1 MGSLVFNEKANKM
14 NSYCAILV
22 FIGTTNTA
30 SIFFNLILVKKL
42 NMRFPVVILVV
53 LNAILF
59 VNCGAK
65 KNTDVSYLESQKEN
79 SLKAP
84 KLNVFVPRKSSAE
97 QVPVLIFVHG
107 GNWNS
112 GRKGTYDLLGRN
124 FASKGV
130 VTVIPDYTLSPNAT
144 YDDMAKQIVSVI
156 QWTKNNISQ
165 YDGNPNQIFITG
177 HSAGGHLGALAV
189 MNPKYGIDSNSISG
203 IILNDAAGLDM
214 KNYLEGNPPT
224 SKDDYLTTWTS
235 NPEQWKAA
243 SPIYFLNKNTPPFL
257 IYVGDK
263 TYNSIKVANSRFLL
277 AMKPFQPDV
286 TPIRLNK
293 KHVPMVVQYFYPWS
307 DRFDEVIDFMKSNI
321 K

>member
-1 MGSLVFNEKANKM
+1 MRFSLIIIVFLNAFLLVNCSSKKHTNISYLGTTDKTTSEDPKM
-14 NSYCAILV
+14 NI
-22 FIGTTNTA
+22 
-30 SIFFNLILVKKL
+30 
-42 NMRFPVVILVV
+42 
-53 LNAILF
+53 
-59 VNCGAK
+59 
-65 KNTDVSYLESQKEN
+65 
-79 SLKAP
+79 
-84 KLNVFVPRKSSAE
+84 FVPRKSSAT
-97 QVPVLIFVHG
+97 QLPVLIFVHG

-130 VTVIPDYTLSPNAT
+130 ITVIPNYTLSPEAN
-144 YDDMAKQIVSVI
+144 YDEMTRQIVSVI
-156 QWTKNNISQ
+156 QWTKKNISQ
-165 YDGNPNQIFITG
+165 YNGNPNTIYITG

-189 MNPKYGIDSNSISG
+189 MNPKYEIDSGSIAG

-224 SKDDYLTTWTS
+224 VKDDYLATWTS
-235 NPEQWKAA
+235 DPVKWKDA
-243 SPIYFLNKNTPPFL
+243 SPIYFLDKNSPPFL

-263 TYNSIKVANSRFLL
+263 TYNAIKVGNSRFLD

-293 KHVPMVVQYFYPWS
+293 KHVPMVLQYFYPWS
-307 DRFDEVIDFMKSNI
+307 NRFDEIIAFMKLHN

>member
-1 MGSLVFNEKANKM
+1 
-14 NSYCAILV
+14 
-22 FIGTTNTA
+22 
-30 SIFFNLILVKKL
+30 
-42 NMRFPVVILVV
+42 MRFSYIIIV
-53 LNAILF
+53 LLSAFML

-65 KNTDVSYLESQKEN
+65 KSTDILYLESDNKN
-79 SLKAP
+79 VGKAP
-84 KLNVFVPRKSSAE
+84 KLNVFVPRKSSAT

-112 GRKGTYDLLGRN
+112 GRKGMYDLLGIN
-124 FASKGV
+124 FANKGV
-130 VTVIPDYTLSPNAT
+130 ITVIPDYTLSPDAT
-144 YDDMAKQIVSVI
+144 YDDMARQIVSVI
-156 QWTKNNISQ
+156 QWTKKNISQ
-165 YDGNPNQIFITG
+165 YKGNPNMIYITG

-189 MNPKYGIDSNSISG
+189 MNPKYGISSESIAG

-224 SKDDYLTTWTS
+224 EKDHYLTTWTS
-235 NPEQWKAA
+235 NPGLWKDA

-263 TYNSIKVANSRFLL
+263 TYNSIKIANSRFAQALQ
-277 AMKPFQPDV
+277 PFQPDV

-293 KHVPMVVQYFYPWS
+293 KHVPMVLQYFLPWS
-307 DRFDEVIDFMKSNI
+307 NRFDEIIAFTKLHN